1 MAGQGAKPK
10 GRDARA
16 RALRKLSRQLLIR
29 AALVVGVLIICPLLF
44 WLVEHNQNPQ
54 MKDLS
59 SAFAWI
65 LRTLFEGG
73 SPYDI
78 TTAAGRVVY
87 SVVEIAGLTFVALF
101 TGAIASRLVS
111 IVIEKGKGMGSTK
124 QSGHIL
130 ICGWSTKG
138 AEIIRELRA
147 KEVEDPRPIVVLARI
162 ESDPTRDDS
171 VEFLR
176 GDPSDEVDLRR
187 AGIESVDT
195 AIILADDSNPS
206 SSDGDRD
213 ARTLLTCL
221 AVESINPDAYSC
233 AEVIRSENRQHF
245 SRTRVN
251 ELVVSAELTGALLAS
266 SATTHGLT
274 QLVTD
279 LLTHPIGHEFYK
291 MVPPAD
297 IVGKTVGKALNP
309 LKRSHDATLV
319 AVLSGGDR
327 YDINPPADRVILE
340 NDTLLVI
347 AAKPID

>member
-1 MAGQGAKPK
+1 MAGKPSK
-10 GRDARA
+10 TRDARA
-16 RALRKLSRQLLIR
+16 RALRRLSRQLLIR
-29 AALVVGVLIICPLLF
+29 AALVFLVLIVCPLLF
-44 WLVEHNQNPQ
+44 WQVEHDVNPEMQ
-54 MKDLS
+54 DVS
-59 SAFAWI
+59 SAFSWI
-65 LRTLFEGG
+65 ARTLFERG
-73 SPYDI
+73 SPYAI
-78 TTAAGRVVY
+78 ETPSGRVVY

-111 IVIEKGKGMGSTK
+111 IVIEKGKGMGATK
-124 QSGHIL
+124 QRGHVL

-138 AEIIRELRA
+138 AEIIRELRST
-147 KEVEDPRPIVVLARI
+147 EVEDTRPIVVLARLD
-162 ESDPTRDDS
+162 SDPTRDDS

-187 AGIESVDT
+187 AGIEYVDT

-221 AVESINPDAYSC
+221 AVESINPDCYSC

-266 SATTHGLT
+266 AATTHGVT

-279 LLTHPIGHEFYK
+279 LLTHPVGHEFYR
-291 MVPPAD
+291 MVPPQE
-297 IVGKTVGKALNP
+297 IVGMTVGDALGP

-319 AVLSGGDR
+319 AMLSEGVR
-327 YDINPPADRVILE
+327 YDINPAVDRVIRAG
-340 NDTLLVI
+340 DALLVI
-347 AAKPID
+347 AAQPIDS